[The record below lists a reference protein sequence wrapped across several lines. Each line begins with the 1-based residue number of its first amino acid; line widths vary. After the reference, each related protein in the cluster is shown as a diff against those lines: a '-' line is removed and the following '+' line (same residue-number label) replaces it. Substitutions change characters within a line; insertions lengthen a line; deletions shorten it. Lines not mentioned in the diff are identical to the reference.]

1 MSRQKTVIISGANG
15 YFGAIA
21 TQYFH
26 TQGWRVLQATR
37 QLNADIYFNL
47 DQPEAF
53 AQQRIA
59 TEIDVFIHAAAAHE
73 IGCRHQPYRSVY
85 QNVVGTKAAL
95 DFCVAN
101 QIPRFIYFSTF
112 HVFGYPQGNI
122 DENTQPFPKNDYGL
136 SNLQAEEY
144 VQMYNRENK
153 INGTVLRPSNFF
165 GIPINLEHFQRW
177 SLTPLAFCQEAVTSH
192 QIILKTPG
200 FQQRNFISIL
210 DICIVIE
217 KISLKQINLPL
228 LHLYG
233 NDTFSIRELAQLV
246 QKVMKEHFYQEVTLI
261 IPDGTQQAVDF
272 NYGSLYLSEI
282 YHPHQYLEDFIKS
295 FCKKLLNHYSII
307 DSKR

>member
-1 MSRQKTVIISGANG
+1 MSKPKTVIISGANG

-21 TQYFH
+21 TQYFQ
-26 TQGWRVLQATR
+26 TQGWHVLQATR
-37 QLNADIYFNL
+37 QVNADIYFDL

-53 AQQRIA
+53 SQQRIT
-59 TEIDVFIHAAAAHE
+59 TEVDLFIHAAAAHE
-73 IGCRHQPYRSVY
+73 IGCRSQPYRSIY

-101 QIPRFIYFSTF
+101 LIPRFIYLSTF

-122 DENTQPFPKNDYGL
+122 DENTPPLPKNDYGL

-144 VQMYNRENK
+144 VRMYNRENK

-165 GIPINLEHFQRW
+165 GIPVDLEHFQRW

-192 QIILKTPG
+192 QIVLKTPG

-210 DICIVIE
+210 DICAVIE
-217 KISLKQINLPL
+217 KISSKQVNLPL

-246 QKVMKEHFYQEVTLI
+246 KKVMREHFHQEITLI
-261 IPDGTQQAVDF
+261 IPDGGQKEVGF
-272 NYGSLYLSEI
+272 SYGSCYLTEI
-282 YHPHQYLEDFIKS
+282 YQTCQYLEDFVRN
-295 FCKKLLNHYSII
+295 FCEKLLNYYSVIH
-307 DSKR
+307 S